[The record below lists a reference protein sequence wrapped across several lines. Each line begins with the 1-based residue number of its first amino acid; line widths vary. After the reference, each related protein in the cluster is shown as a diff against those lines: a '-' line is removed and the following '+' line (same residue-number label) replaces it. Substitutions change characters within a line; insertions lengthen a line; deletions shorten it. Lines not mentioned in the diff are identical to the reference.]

1 MHKKKHLQ
9 FVALRELVSKR
20 VREVCDTRTQGK
32 VEHELHD
39 CCLSALAMMFF
50 QDPSINKFQLRLQ
63 KKLHKNNLETLFK
76 VKTIPK
82 ETQMRDVLDSIPSTE
97 FEPIFA
103 DFFKPLQRGKQ
114 IEQFKIFNGSYLI
127 PIDGTQY
134 FSSKK
139 ISCPKCLFKK
149 HRNGKTTY
157 YHQVLAAA
165 IVCPGIKQ
173 VIPLSPEPIQ
183 NSDGT
188 TKQDC
193 EINAGKRILKKIR
206 SNHPKLKITIA
217 GDSLYSKQ
225 PFIDELKANK
235 MSFILVAKPT
245 DHKNLYQ
252 WFTETRAIKETH
264 VLKIKDFNG
273 RDHVYEWMN
282 DIPLNDTKNADNV
295 NYFEYSMYK
304 GKKRTFRGS
313 WVTDIKITSK
323 NIKELVQS
331 GRARWKIE
339 NETFNTLKNQGYQL
353 EHNYGHGKQYL
364 SYNFFLMTLLAFSMH
379 QIFNLS
385 CNHYQYCRSQFS
397 AQDEFWN
404 NLRYVIRY
412 FIFYEWEA
420 LLDYVADPT
429 GKPP

>member
-50 QDPSINKFQLRLQ
+50 QDTSINKFQLRLQ

-82 ETQMRDVLDSIPSTE
+82 ETQMRDVLYSIPSTE

-139 ISCPKCLFKK
+139 ISCPKCLSKK

-217 GDSLYSKQ
+217 GDSLYLTT
-225 PFIDELKANK
+225 I
-235 MSFILVAKPT
+235 
-245 DHKNLYQ
+245 Y
-252 WFTETRAIKETH
+252 
-264 VLKIKDFNG
+264 
-273 RDHVYEWMN
+273 
-282 DIPLNDTKNADNV
+282 
-295 NYFEYSMYK
+295 
-304 GKKRTFRGS
+304 
-313 WVTDIKITSK
+313 
-323 NIKELVQS
+323 
-331 GRARWKIE
+331 
-339 NETFNTLKNQGYQL
+339 
-353 EHNYGHGKQYL
+353 
-364 SYNFFLMTLLAFSMH
+364 
-379 QIFNLS
+379 
-385 CNHYQYCRSQFS
+385 
-397 AQDEFWN
+397 
-404 NLRYVIRY
+404 
-412 FIFYEWEA
+412 
-420 LLDYVADPT
+420 
-429 GKPP
+429 